1 MGPRAAPPM
10 KTLRLYYATNRN
22 HLGSDR
28 WEPSGYGTKFSDDG
42 PENLRFGRL
51 DLDVDE
57 NLVETHLDADSGF
70 GTGNGNKLAEALAP
84 KVKKARIAAFRESL
98 AADKPDTTQ
107 PAARFGSQ
115 AMFGEL
121 QDAMKASS
129 DVLVYI
135 HGFNVSWTDAVS
147 SALALQESLNRA
159 DAGKPEQSV
168 LVVLFTWPSDGQAL
182 PYVSY
187 KSDRTEARASG
198 AAVGRAFLKTR
209 DFLLKVRTLDA
220 RGRDVACGQELHLLC
235 HSMGNFVLQCALE
248 RMADFTPGSTF
259 PRMFEH
265 VFLCS
270 PDVDDTALEAGQPL
284 GSLHELG
291 QHVTVYYNRGDVAMY
306 ISDYTKGNPE
316 RLGHNGAAR
325 PALLHNK
332 VHQVDCSPIVG
343 GVVEHSYYQDG
354 RVNQDI
360 RLSIA
365 SVDFDS
371 NLRTRTR
378 SPDLPNVWSL
388 R

>member
-1 MGPRAAPPM
+1 M

-28 WEPSGYGTKFSDDG
+28 WKPTAYGTKFSDDG

-51 DLDVDE
+51 EIEVDPK
-57 NLVETHLDADSGF
+57 LLAASLAADSGF
-70 GTGNGNKLAEALAP
+70 GPGDGNGLAKALAP
-84 KVKKARIAAFRESL
+84 RVRSARINAFRESL
-98 AADKPDTTQ
+98 DAAKPDTVQ
-107 PAARFGSQ
+107 PAAKLGSQ
-115 AMFGEL
+115 AMFAEL

-135 HGFNVSWTDAVS
+135 HGFNVGWTDAVA
-147 SALALQESLNRA
+147 SALALQESLNQP
-159 DAGKPEQSV
+159 DDGKPDQRV

-198 AAVGRAFLKTR
+198 AAVGRALLKTR

-235 HSMGNFVLQCALE
+235 HSMGNYVMQCALE
-248 RMADFTPGSTF
+248 RLADFTPGSSF

-265 VFLCS
+265 VFLCA
-270 PDVDDTALEAGQPL
+270 PDVDDTVLEPERPL
-284 GSLHELG
+284 GSLHELA

-306 ISDYTKGNPE
+306 VSDYTKGNPE

-332 VHQVDCSPIVG
+332 VNQVDCSPIVG
-343 GVVEHSYYQDG
+343 GWVEHSYYQDG
-354 RVNQDI
+354 RINQDI
-360 RLSIA
+360 RRSIA
-365 SVDFDS
+365 SQPFDS
-371 NLRTRTR
+371 VLRHRAR
-378 SPDLPNVWSL
+378 HPDLPNVWTMK
-388 R
+388 